1 MKPTTSHLSLLA
13 PCVPGGVRRAL
24 LLMLLLTGINAQADD
39 CENVIKMDG
48 LFSKAHQQCPFSY
61 YAYRFHQQSLMCGE
75 KTGEAKWKQ
84 LFSQGASTFDSKAAS
99 MGKSALCAKLV
110 KDFPMTVKF

>member
-1 MKPTTSHLSLLA
+1 MKIA
-13 PCVPGGVRRAL
+13 PNSTASFRRAL
-24 LLMLLLTGINAQADD
+24 LALGLLLSSAHASADD

-48 LFSKAHQQCPFSY
+48 LFSKAHRECPFSY

-75 KTGEAKWKQ
+75 KTGETKWKQ

>member
-1 MKPTTSHLSLLA
+1 MNIALNSTASL
-13 PCVPGGVRRAL
+13 GRAL
-24 LLMLLLTGINAQADD
+24 LLLGLLLSSAHASADD
-39 CENVIKMDG
+39 CENFIKMDG
-48 LFSKAHQQCPFSY
+48 LFSKAQRECPFSY
-61 YAYRFHQQSLMCGE
+61 YAYRFHQHSLMCGE
-75 KTGEAKWKQ
+75 KIGETKWKQ

>member
-1 MKPTTSHLSLLA
+1 MATQLHARRKPFFL
-13 PCVPGGVRRAL
+13 RAQQILPL
-24 LLMLLLTGINAQADD
+24 LLLLGSVHARANE
-39 CENVIKMDG
+39 CENIIKMDG
-48 LFSKAHQQCPFSY
+48 LFSKAHRECPFSY
-61 YAYRFHQQSLMCGE
+61 YAFRFHQQSQMCGE

-84 LFSQGASTFDSKAAS
+84 LYSQGASTFDSKAAS

>member
-1 MKPTTSHLSLLA
+1 MTTQLQSGRKPAFLWMQ
-13 PCVPGGVRRAL
+13 RAL
-24 LLMLLLTGINAQADD
+24 PLLLLLSSLNVRAND

-48 LFSKAHQQCPFSY
+48 LFSKAHRECPFSY
-61 YAYRFHQQSLMCGE
+61 YAFRFHQQSQMCGE

-84 LFSQGASTFDSKAAS
+84 LYSQGASTFDSKAAR

>member
-1 MKPTTSHLSLLA
+1 MLITTRLPSWRKRVFHWANYLL
-13 PCVPGGVRRAL
+13 PL
-24 LLMLLLTGINAQADD
+24 LLLLSSLNVRAND

-48 LFSKAHQQCPFSY
+48 LFSKAHRECPFSY
-61 YAYRFHQQSLMCGE
+61 YAFRFHQQSQLCGE
-75 KTGEAKWKQ
+75 KTGETKWKQ

>member
-1 MKPTTSHLSLLA
+1 MNRPMNLTLHAARAMLA
-13 PCVPGGVRRAL
+13 LGL
-24 LLMLLLTGINAQADD
+24 LLSSVHATAND

-48 LFSKAHQQCPFSY
+48 LFSKAHRDCPFSY

-75 KTGEAKWKQ
+75 KTGETKWKQ

>member
-1 MKPTTSHLSLLA
+1 MNLTLHAARAILA
-13 PCVPGGVRRAL
+13 LGLVLASVYAR
-24 LLMLLLTGINAQADD
+24 ADD

-48 LFSKAHQQCPFSY
+48 LFSKAHRDCPFSY
-61 YAYRFHQQSLMCGE
+61 YAYRFHQHSLMCGE
-75 KTGEAKWKQ
+75 KTGETKWKQ

-99 MGKSALCAKLV
+99 MGKSALCTKLV

>member
-1 MKPTTSHLSLLA
+1 MLMTTPLPSWRKLVVLWAL
-13 PCVPGGVRRAL
+13 RAL
-24 LLMLLLTGINAQADD
+24 PLFLLLSSLNVQAND

-48 LFSKAHQQCPFSY
+48 LFSKAHRECPFSY
-61 YAYRFHQQSLMCGE
+61 YAFRFHQQSQMCGE
-75 KTGEAKWKQ
+75 KTGETKWKQ

-110 KDFPMTVKF
+110 KVFPMTVKF

>member
-1 MKPTTSHLSLLA
+1 MKIALNSTASL
-13 PCVPGGVRRAL
+13 RRAL
-24 LLMLLLTGINAQADD
+24 LALGLLLSSVHANADD

-48 LFSKAHQQCPFSY
+48 LFSKAHRECPFSY

-75 KTGEAKWKQ
+75 KTGETKWKQ

>member
-1 MKPTTSHLSLLA
+1 MMLITSQSSSPEKGIFIWMRH
-13 PCVPGGVRRAL
+13 AL
-24 LLMLLLTGINAQADD
+24 LLGLLLTGMNAQAND

-75 KTGEAKWKQ
+75 KTGETKWKQ

-99 MGKSALCAKLV
+99 MGKSALCTKLV